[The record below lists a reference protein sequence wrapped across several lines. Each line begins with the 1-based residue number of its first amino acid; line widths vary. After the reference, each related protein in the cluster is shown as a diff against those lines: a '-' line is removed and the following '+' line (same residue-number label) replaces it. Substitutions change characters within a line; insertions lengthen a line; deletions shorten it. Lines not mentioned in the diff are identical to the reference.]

1 MDYQVE
7 ILESGDY
14 LRKLEHA
21 TKDLKARD
29 RVRFIRFLKVGKAM
43 TQEQAGALIG
53 LRVRQSQRL
62 WKQYREEGVS
72 KLCQNNYVGG
82 QAKLSRTEQEQF
94 RERLRDDDIGTLERA
109 RRYLKEEFSV
119 DYTIGGVS
127 YLFRRMKVK
136 LKTGRPSNVKQ
147 SQEEM
152 EEFAKKNIR
161 V

>member
-7 ILESGDY
+7 IAESGDY
-14 LRKLEHA
+14 LRNLERT

-29 RVRFIRFLKVGKAM
+29 RVRFIRFLKIGKAM

-53 LRVRQSQRL
+53 LKVRQSQRL

-82 QAKLSRTEQEQF
+82 QSKLSRAEQDQL
-94 RERLRDDDIGTLERA
+94 RERLCDDDIGTLEQA
-109 RRYLKEEFSV
+109 RVWLKQEFRV
-119 DYTIGGVS
+119 DYTLGGVS
-127 YLFRRMKVK
+127 CLFQRMKVK

-147 SQEEM
+147 DSEQM

-161 V
+161 S